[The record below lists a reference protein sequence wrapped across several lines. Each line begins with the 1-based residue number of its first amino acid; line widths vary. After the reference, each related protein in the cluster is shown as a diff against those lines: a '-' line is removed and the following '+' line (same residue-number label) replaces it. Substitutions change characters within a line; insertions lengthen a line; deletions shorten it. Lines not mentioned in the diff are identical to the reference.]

1 MKPYL
6 NPVIFRA
13 YDIRGKVGSDL
24 TPEIA
29 ELIGKAYGTYIQNI
43 EGKNIAV
50 GRDNRLSSQ
59 QFQESLI
66 KGLLSTGC
74 NVINIGLSL
83 SPMLYFSVAKWKL
96 SGGINITGSHNPTD
110 YNGFKMTKKD
120 ATPIAEEEI
129 QEIRRIMEGGVF
141 IVGKGK
147 LEEREIKSEYFDFL
161 RNKIKLSG
169 KVKVVV
175 DAGNGIA
182 GIYAPQILR
191 EIGCEVIELY
201 CESDGSFPNHLPDP
215 EMEENL
221 LDLKNAI
228 AENKADIGIAYDGD
242 GDRMGVIDEKGCH
255 YESDFIL
262 ILLARDFLK
271 DHPGER
277 VLFDV
282 KCSKNVFT
290 DINANGGIPY
300 LYKTGHSLIKKKMR
314 EEHILFGGEVSGHMF
329 FGEDS
334 FVYDDGIQASCR
346 VIQILTE
353 SKKRLSD
360 HFTGL
365 RHFYSTP
372 EIKVPCSDEVKFQ
385 VVNAISAFFSAKYPD
400 SITIDGIR
408 INFPNGWALI
418 RASNTNPY
426 LTVRIEAESS
436 QALEDIKNIVVEK
449 LREFPSVSIPDA
461 LRVDQ

>member
-1 MKPYL
+1 
-6 NPVIFRA
+6 
-13 YDIRGKVGSDL
+13 
-24 TPEIA
+24 
-29 ELIGKAYGTYIQNI
+29 
-43 EGKNIAV
+43 
-50 GRDNRLSSQ
+50 
-59 QFQESLI
+59 
-66 KGLLSTGC
+66 
-74 NVINIGLSL
+74 
-83 SPMLYFSVAKWKL
+83 MLYFSVAKWKL
-96 SGGINITGSHNPTD
+96 SGGINVTGSHNPTD

-120 ATPIAEEEI
+120 AAPIAEEEI
-129 QEIRRIMEGGVF
+129 QEIRRLMEGGVF
-141 IVGKGK
+141 IGGKGK
-147 LEEREIKSEYFDFL
+147 LEKREIKSEYFDFL

-169 KVKVVV
+169 EIKVVV

-182 GIYAPQILR
+182 GIFAPQLLR

-221 LDLKNAI
+221 LDLKKAI

-242 GDRMGVIDEKGCH
+242 GDRMGVVDEKGVH

-290 DINANGGIPY
+290 DITANGGIPY

-346 VIQILTE
+346 VIQILTT
-353 SKKRLSD
+353 SKKRLSN

-365 RHFYSTP
+365 RHYYATP
-372 EIKVPCSDEVKFQ
+372 EIKVPCSDEEKFQ
-385 VVNAISAFFSAKYPD
+385 VVNAISAFFSAQYPG

-426 LTVRIEAESS
+426 LTVRIEAESAQS
-436 QALEDIKNIVVEK
+436 LDEIKNIVVEK
-449 LREFPSVSIPDA
+449 LREFQSVSIPEA
-461 LRVDQ
+461 LVFPK